1 MSDIRVSR
9 SHSLD
14 AIAREQALCD
24 LRAYLADTLK
34 ARKKVVEGEI
44 MFTGTG
50 YSGAIRIDE
59 TRVSGFVRLG
69 ILMKPMKGV
78 INREIG
84 TALDLYL
91 GTA

>member
-1 MSDIRVSR
+1 
-9 SHSLD
+9 
-14 AIAREQALCD
+14 
-24 LRAYLADTLK
+24 
-34 ARKKVVEGEI
+34 